1 MGRLSRV
8 AGCNQSHKISCQR
21 HVSWLPSVSAM
32 PQQPGNAW
40 NNQQDSSSST
50 IFSAGP
56 PVELAQSWVG
66 GNEQRSLDTSKN
78 GAAFSFL
85 LVLHVGYLELL
96 YFVNRVRFQLHTQAE
111 QSWSCLRE

>member
-40 NNQQDSSSST
+40 NNQQDRQQFND
-50 IFSAGP
+50 I
-56 PVELAQSWVG
+56 
-66 GNEQRSLDTSKN
+66 QRRTAS
-78 GAAFSFL
+78 
-85 LVLHVGYLELL
+85 
-96 YFVNRVRFQLHTQAE
+96 
-111 QSWSCLRE
+111 